1 MSGPGAVILFDPA
14 QHANLT
20 PYIAAIQASCI
31 THDRTIASFLPP
43 LSHEKLLA
51 WWKEKISEVSGGS
64 RLIFLLTSDSDDS
77 SRPKG
82 TEIMGVVMLQ
92 MPSSETGPFRSV
104 VEKLLVH
111 KSFRGRGAARQLM
124 TALEVEA
131 VNRGRTLLV
140 SCIAMR
146 VTKTL
151 ATVPDR
157 YQDARHGNRK
167 SS

>member
-1 MSGPGAVILFDPA
+1 MTGPGVIIHFDPA

-51 WWKEKISEVSGGS
+51 WWKERISEVSDGS
-64 RLIFLLTSDSDDS
+64 RLIFLLASDGAGS

-82 TEIMGVVMLQ
+82 TDIMGVVMLQ
-92 MPSSETGPFRSV
+92 MPSSETIPFRGI
-104 VEKLLVH
+104 VESLLVH

-124 TALEVEA
+124 TALEEEA

-140 SCIAMR
+140 GYPATR
-146 VTKTL
+146 VIGVL
-151 ATVPDR
+151 ATD
-157 YQDARHGNRK
+157 GK
-167 SS
+167 